1 MDKEKWFRRTLWL
14 SVVYN
19 LGGAFL
25 FAFPSSALA
34 RLTGLPGPF
43 AHVYCAMLAFLVSL
57 FAGAYA
63 WLAVQQD
70 IDRPLVAFS
79 AIGKGGAF
87 SLILAFWFLV
97 QTPARGVLAASGDL
111 AFAGIFASWLLGS
124 RERHSAHAL
133 ARIVTP

>member
-1 MDKEKWFRRTLWL
+1 MDKGEWFRRTLWL

-25 FAFPSSALA
+25 FAFPSSAFR
-34 RLTGLPGPF
+34 RLMGLPDPV
-43 AHVYCAMLAFLVSL
+43 APVYCALLAFFVAL

-87 SLILAFWFLV
+87 SLILAFWFLG
-97 QTPARGVLAASGDL
+97 QSPARGVLAASGDL
-111 AFAGIFASWLLGS
+111 AFAGIFTWWLLVN
-124 RERHSAHAL
+124 RERHSADAP
-133 ARIVTP
+133 ARIETL

>member
-1 MDKEKWFRRTLWL
+1 MRSFQGEVMDKDEWFRRTLWL

-34 RLTGLPGPF
+34 RLTGLPDPV
-43 AHVYCAMLAFLVSL
+43 APVYCALRAFFVAL

-87 SLILAFWFLV
+87 C
-97 QTPARGVLAASGDL
+97 
-111 AFAGIFASWLLGS
+111 
-124 RERHSAHAL
+124 
-133 ARIVTP
+133 